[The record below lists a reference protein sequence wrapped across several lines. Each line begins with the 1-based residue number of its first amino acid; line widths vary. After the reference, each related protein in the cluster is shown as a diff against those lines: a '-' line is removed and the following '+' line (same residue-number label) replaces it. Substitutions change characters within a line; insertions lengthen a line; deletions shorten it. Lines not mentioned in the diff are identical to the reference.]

1 MRKSW
6 LLNIENQR
14 RISLNLDVFD
24 TFEDLENEND
34 KDDGVVEADTINL
47 EEDYLLIESI
57 NIMEDFLNLN
67 KKIIITKVD

>member
-1 MRKSW
+1 
-6 LLNIENQR
+6 
-14 RISLNLDVFD
+14 V
-24 TFEDLENEND
+24 
-34 KDDGVVEADTINL
+34 DTINL